1 VVGCNLRGT
10 WRRVRVQYTR
20 YGVDSKAAARSA
32 PAVGPAGALHKQLYG
47 FGPAKLLDGRAI
59 PCVIIPT
66 RGSFFLKRLA
76 ENMAA
81 SSPTKPQTQGGSLN
95 VVLAILGL
103 VMIVAGVFF
112 IPHVLGTV
120 EIKASPIFHIG
131 SFAVSNSLF
140 TGWISLLILAIT
152 CTLATRNMSLV
163 PSGLQNF
170 VEWVIESLAGLA
182 ENVAGRAKGREFFTV
197 FATIF
202 LYVVVNNWLEVLPGF
217 TNATVWVGTAAANV
231 PLFRSPSADLNF
243 TLALALSSVV
253 MVQVWSIRHTGV
265 RGWAGKFFNFK
276 GGPIMT
282 VVGILELV
290 SEFSRIISFTFR
302 LFGNMFAG
310 EVLLSVMSYLVPLV
324 LVLPFLGLELFVG
337 VIQALIFSLLTIAF
351 AVIATVS
358 HDGGGHDEATA
369 H

>member
-1 VVGCNLRGT
+1 
-10 WRRVRVQYTR
+10 
-20 YGVDSKAAARSA
+20 
-32 PAVGPAGALHKQLYG
+32 
-47 FGPAKLLDGRAI
+47 
-59 PCVIIPT
+59 
-66 RGSFFLKRLA
+66 
-76 ENMAA
+76 MAA
-81 SSPTKPQTQGGSLN
+81 SSPTKTQAPGGGMTN

-103 VMIVAGVFF
+103 VMIVAGVLFL
-112 IPHVLGTV
+112 PHVLGKV
-120 EIKASPIFHIG
+120 EITASPIFHVG
-131 SFAVSNSLF
+131 GFAVSNSLL
-140 TGWISLLILAIT
+140 TGWISLLILAIV
-152 CTLATRNMSLV
+152 CTLATRKMSMV

-170 VEWVIESLAGLA
+170 LEWVIESLVGLA
-182 ENVAGRAKGREFFTV
+182 ENVAGHAKGREFFTL

-217 TNATVWVGTAAANV
+217 TNSTIWVGTATDNV

-243 TLALALSSVV
+243 TVALALSAVV

-282 VVGILELV
+282 VVGLLELI
-290 SEFSRIISFTFR
+290 SEISRIISFSFR
-302 LFGNMFAG
+302 LFGNLFAG
-310 EVLLSVMSYLVPLV
+310 EVLLSVISFLVPLV

-337 VIQALIFSLLTIAF
+337 LIQALIFSLLTIAF

-358 HDGGGHDEATA
+358 HEGGSHEEARA